1 MPAAPGSSG
10 IAATVSMNS
19 LRKRWRVIALT
30 ALLVCAGGFLWTY
43 RAPKIYSATCTIIID
58 PSAPRVFNNN
68 VSEVVEMGSGSYWAD
83 LQFYQ
88 TQYKIIASKDIAQ
101 KVVERLGLGADPDF
115 PTPHAGLPGQVRDVV
130 GALMGETSVKP
141 VKDSR
146 LALIAVEDRNPERAA
161 QIANAIAGA
170 YIESNLEY
178 KLEGTNA
185 ASTFLGDQVVSIG
198 EKLKRAELAVYE
210 YRRKHQLLDTS
221 LDARQS
227 LISQNVQTFTQKL
240 AELRLKKLELESGR
254 KLIVAARDNVD
265 AEESLPEVRENPV
278 VQQLRV
284 TSVDLAKTLAELET
298 TYGDKHPKIEAL
310 KNKLTKVRQEYVSE
324 IDKLLKS
331 NENRYVALEDNE
343 VELNKVLNKE
353 KHDAI
358 ELSKLEVEYRPLARE
373 TDDTL
378 NLYKLITQ
386 RQKETGL
393 SGLVRT
399 NNVRIMDL
407 AVPSGAPVKPR
418 PVANLALALFVGLML
433 GTGAAFGAE
442 ALDNTIKSQEEVE
455 AVLGVPV
462 LGMLPLMGERTMGK
476 SSPEEQKERDLSVFH
491 DLRSAAAEACRSI
504 RTNLMFLSPDNP
516 LKTFVVTSPGPEEG
530 KTTTAI
536 NLAITMAQAGGK
548 VLLVDTDLR
557 RPRIHRA
564 FGMKNILGISNAVV
578 GEKTVDEVVFP
589 SVVPNLDICPCGPL
603 PPNPAELLHTRRF
616 KELIAEFGK
625 RYDRVIFDS
634 PPTSAVTDPVIVGH
648 LADGV
653 VLVVRAGHTT
663 REAAL
668 FARRQLD
675 DAKARLLGCIVNQ
688 VNPSDPYYN
697 YYYRRLLRPPGRG
710 RQGLTEACHR
720 GTASLPRL
728 LVDPWLV
735 PLPLSLLLFGS

>member
-1 MPAAPGSSG
+1 VDGVPRPQTSG
-10 IAATVSMNS
+10 GISATFSLNS
-19 LRKRWRVIALT
+19 LRKRWRIVALT
-30 ALLVCAGGFLWTY
+30 TLLVCVGAFLWTY

-88 TQYKIIASKDIAQ
+88 TQYKIIGSKEIAQ
-101 KVVERLGLGADPDF
+101 KVAERLGLGADVDF
-115 PTPHAGLPGQVRDVV
+115 PVPHAGTPGQVRDVT
-130 GALMGETSVKP
+130 GAVMGEVAVKP
-141 VKDSR
+141 IKDSR
-146 LALIAVEDRNPERAA
+146 LALITVEDRQPERAA
-161 QIANAIAGA
+161 QIANAIATA

-185 ASTFLGDQVVSIG
+185 ASTFLGDQVVSVG
-198 EKLKRAELAVYE
+198 DKLKRAELSVYE

-227 LISQNVQTFTQKL
+227 LISQNVQAFTQKL
-240 AELRLKKLELESGR
+240 AELRLKKLELESAR
-254 KLIVAARDNVD
+254 KLIVGARDNLD
-265 AEESLPEVRENPV
+265 AEETLPEVRENPV

-284 TSVDLAKTLAELET
+284 TYVDLNKTLAELET
-298 TYGDKHPKIEAL
+298 IYGDKHPKIESL
-310 KNKLTKVRQEYVSE
+310 KNKLAKVRQEYVGE
-324 IDKLLKS
+324 IDKLLKA
-331 NENRYVALEDNE
+331 NENRYLTLEDNE
-343 VELNKVLNKE
+343 VNLNKMLSKE
-353 KHDAI
+353 KRDAI
-358 ELSKLEVEYRPLARE
+358 ELSKLEVEYRPLVRE
-373 TDDTL
+373 ADDTL

-399 NNVRIMDL
+399 NNVRIMDS
-407 AVPSGAPVKPR
+407 AVPNPGPVKPR
-418 PVANLALALFVGLML
+418 PFANLALALVVGLML
-433 GTGAAFGAE
+433 GVAAAVGAE

-462 LGMLPLMGERTMGK
+462 LGMLPIMGERTLGSK
-476 SSPEEQKERDLSVFH
+476 ASPEEQKQRDLSVFH
-491 DLRSAAAEACRSI
+491 ALRSAAAEACRSI
-504 RTNLMFLSPDNP
+504 RTNLMFLSPDAP
-516 LKTFVVTSPGPEEG
+516 LKTLVVTSPGPEEG

-536 NLAITMAQAGGK
+536 NLAITMAQAGGR

-564 FGMKNILGISNAVV
+564 FGMKNVIGISNAVV
-578 GEKTVDEVVFP
+578 GEKSLEEVVFQT
-589 SVVPNLDICPCGPL
+589 VVPNLDVCPCGPL
-603 PPNPAELLHTRRF
+603 PPNPAELLHTRKF
-616 KELIAEFGK
+616 KDLMAECGR
-625 RYDRVIFDS
+625 RYDRIIFDS

-668 FARRQLD
+668 FARRQLE
-675 DAKARLLGCIVNQ
+675 DAKAQLLGCIINQ

-697 YYYRRLLRPPGRG
+697 YYYRSYQYGG
-710 RQGLTEACHR
+710 YYG
-720 GTASLPRL
+720 PREE
-728 LVDPWLV
+728 
-735 PLPLSLLLFGS
+735 GAKA

>member
-1 MPAAPGSSG
+1 MNGSPRPLPLPEPIARPQGAG
-10 IAATVSMNS
+10 IAATLSLTS
-19 LRKRWRVIALT
+19 LRKRWRIIALT
-30 ALLVCAGGFLWTY
+30 TLLVCVGAFLWTY
-43 RAPKIYSATCTIIID
+43 RAPKIFSATCTIIID

-83 LQFYQ
+83 VQFYQ
-88 TQYKIIASKDIAQ
+88 TQYKIIGSKEIAQ
-101 KVVERLGLGADPDF
+101 KVVERLGLGADVDYPY
-115 PTPHAGLPGQVRDVV
+115 PHAGVPGQVRDVTGSV
-130 GALMGETSVKP
+130 MAQTSVKP
-141 VKDSR
+141 IKDSR
-146 LALIAVEDRNPERAA
+146 LATITVEDRQPERAA
-161 QIANAIAGA
+161 QIANAIANA
-170 YIESNLEY
+170 YIENNLEY

-185 ASTFLGDQVVSIG
+185 ASTFLGDQVVSVG

-227 LISQNVQTFTQKL
+227 LISQNVQAFTQKL
-240 AELRLKKLELESGR
+240 AELRLKKLELESAR
-254 KLIVAARDNVD
+254 KLITGARDNLD
-265 AEESLPEVRENPV
+265 AEEALPEVRENQV

-284 TSVDLAKTLAELET
+284 TYVDLSKMLAQLET
-298 TYGDKHPKIEAL
+298 TYGEKHPKIEAL
-310 KNKLTKVRQEYVSE
+310 KSELAKVRQEYVSE
-324 IDKLLKS
+324 IDKLLKA
-331 NENRYVALEDNE
+331 NENRYITLEDNE
-343 VELNKVLNKE
+343 EALNKVLNKE

-358 ELSKLEVEYRPLARE
+358 ELSKLEVEYRPLVRE
-373 TDDTL
+373 ADDTL

-399 NNVRIMDL
+399 NNVRVMDL
-407 AVPSGAPVKPR
+407 AIPNNAPIKPR
-418 PVANLALALFVGLML
+418 PFANLAVALLVGVLL
-433 GTGAAFGAE
+433 GIGAAVGAE

-462 LGMLPLMGERTMGK
+462 LGMLPIMGERTVGK
-476 SSPEEQKERDLSVFH
+476 SSPEEQKQRDLSVFH

-536 NLAITMAQAGGK
+536 NLAITMAQAGGR

-564 FGMKNILGISNAVV
+564 FGIKNSLGISNAVV
-578 GEKTVDEVVFP
+578 GEKTVDEVVFQT
-589 SVVPNLDICPCGPL
+589 VVPNLDVCPCGPL
-603 PPNPAELLHTRRF
+603 PPNPAELLHTRKF
-616 KELIAEFGK
+616 KDLLAEFGK
-625 RYDRVIFDS
+625 RYDRIILDS

-668 FARRQLD
+668 FAKRQLD

-697 YYYRRLLRPPGRG
+697 YYYRSYQYGG
-710 RQGLTEACHR
+710 YYG
-720 GTASLPRL
+720 PREE
-728 LVDPWLV
+728 
-735 PLPLSLLLFGS
+735 GAKA

>member
-1 MPAAPGSSG
+1 MPDQPPRPPTSTG
-10 IAATVSMNS
+10 IAATLSVNS
-19 LRKRWRVIALT
+19 LRKRWRIIALT
-30 ALLVCAGGFLWTY
+30 VLLVCVGAFLWTY
-43 RAPKIYSATCTIIID
+43 RAPKIYSASCTIIID

-83 LQFYQ
+83 IQFYQ
-88 TQYKIIASKDIAQ
+88 TQYKIIGSKDIAQ
-101 KVVERLGLGADPDF
+101 KVVERLGLGADVDYPV
-115 PTPHAGLPGQVRDVV
+115 PHAGTPGQVRDVTGSV
-130 GALMGETSVKP
+130 MGQTSVKP
-141 VKDSR
+141 IKDSR
-146 LALIAVEDRNPERAA
+146 LATITVEDRQPERAA
-161 QIANAIAGA
+161 QIANAIANA
-170 YIESNLEY
+170 YIENNLDY

-185 ASTFLGDQVVSIG
+185 ASTFLGDQVVAVG
-198 EKLKRAELAVYE
+198 DKLKRAELAVYE

-240 AELRLKKLELESGR
+240 AELRLKKLELDSAR
-254 KLIVAARDNVD
+254 KMITGTRNNVD
-265 AEESLPEVRENPV
+265 AEETLPEVRENTV
-278 VQQLRV
+278 IQQLRV
-284 TSVDLAKTLAELET
+284 TYVDLSKTLAELET

-310 KNKLTKVRQEYVSE
+310 KNKLVKVRQEYVSE
-324 IDKLLKS
+324 IDKLLKA
-331 NENRYVALEDNE
+331 NDNRYLSLEDNE
-343 VELNKVLNKE
+343 LALNKMLNKE

-358 ELSKLEVEYRPLARE
+358 ELSKLEVEYRPLVRE
-373 TDDTL
+373 ADDTL

-407 AVPSGAPVKPR
+407 AVPNGSPVKPR
-418 PVANLALALFVGLML
+418 PFANLALSLFIGLML
-433 GTGAAFGAE
+433 GIGAAVGAE

-462 LGMLPLMGERTMGK
+462 LGMLPIMGERTVGK

-516 LKTFVVTSPGPEEG
+516 LKTLVVTSPGPEEG

-536 NLAITMAQAGGK
+536 NLAITMAQAGGR
-548 VLLVDTDLR
+548 VLLIDTDLR

-564 FGMKNILGISNAVV
+564 FGMKNSVGISNAVV
-578 GEKTVDEVVFP
+578 GEKTLDEVVFQT
-589 SVVPNLDICPCGPL
+589 VVPNLDVCPCGPL
-603 PPNPAELLHTRRF
+603 PPNPAELLHTRKF
-616 KELIAEFGK
+616 KDLMAECGR

-688 VNPSDPYYN
+688 VNPADPYYN
-697 YYYRRLLRPPGRG
+697 YYYRSYQYGG
-710 RQGLTEACHR
+710 YYG
-720 GTASLPRL
+720 PREE
-728 LVDPWLV
+728 
-735 PLPLSLLLFGS
+735 GAKA

>member
-1 MPAAPGSSG
+1 LSL
-10 IAATVSMNS
+10 TS
-19 LRKRWRVIALT
+19 LRKRWRIIALT
-30 ALLVCAGGFLWTY
+30 MILVSGGAFLWTY
-43 RAPKIYSATCTIIID
+43 RAPKIYSASCTIIID

-88 TQYKIIASKDIAQ
+88 TQYKIIASKEIAQ
-101 KVVERLGLGADPDF
+101 KVVERLGLGADVDYPV
-115 PTPHAGLPGQVRDVV
+115 PHAGVPGQVRDVT
-130 GALMGETSVKP
+130 GAVMGQMSVKP

-146 LALIAVEDRNPERAA
+146 LAMITVEDRQPERAA
-161 QIANAIAGA
+161 QIANAIANA
-170 YIESNLEY
+170 YIENNLEY

-185 ASTFLGDQVVSIG
+185 ASTFLGDQVVSVG
-198 EKLKRAELAVYE
+198 EKLKRAEMAVYE

-227 LISQNVQTFTQKL
+227 LISQNVQTFTEKL
-240 AELRLKKLELESGR
+240 AELRLKKLELESSR
-254 KLIVAARDNVD
+254 KAIVAARDNVD
-265 AEESLPEVRENPV
+265 AQESLPDVRENPV

-284 TSVDLAKTLAELET
+284 AYVELSKKLAELET
-298 TYGDKHPKIEAL
+298 TYGEKHPKIEAL
-310 KNKLTKVRQEYVSE
+310 KSELTKVRQEYVDE
-324 IDKLLKS
+324 INKLLKS
-331 NENRYVALEDNE
+331 NENRYLILEDNE
-343 VELNKVLNKE
+343 LALTKMLNTE

-358 ELSKLEVEYRPLARE
+358 ELSKLEVEYRPLVRE
-373 TDDTL
+373 ADDTL

-393 SGLVRT
+393 SGLVRA
-399 NNVRIMDL
+399 NNVRIMDQ
-407 AVPSGAPVKPR
+407 AVPNPSPVKPR
-418 PVANLALALFVGLML
+418 PIANLALALTIGLML
-433 GTGAAFGAE
+433 GVAAAVGAE

-455 AVLGVPV
+455 TVLGVPV
-462 LGMLPLMGERTMGK
+462 LGMLPIIGDRTVGK
-476 SSPEEQKERDLSVFH
+476 ASAEEQKERDLSVFH

-504 RTNLMFLSPDNP
+504 RTNLMFLSPDHP
-516 LKTFVVTSPGPEEG
+516 LKTFLVTSPGPEEG

-536 NLAITMAQAGGK
+536 NLAITMAQAGGR

-564 FGMKNILGISNAVV
+564 FGMKNTLGISSAVV
-578 GEKTVDEVVFP
+578 GDKTLDEVVFQ
-589 SVVPNLDICPCGPL
+589 SVVPNLDICPCGPI

-616 KELIAEFGK
+616 KDLMAEFGR
-625 RYDRVIFDS
+625 RYDRIIFDS
-634 PPTSAVTDPVIVGH
+634 PPTSAVTDPVIVGN

-697 YYYRRLLRPPGRG
+697 YYYRSYQYGG
-710 RQGLTEACHR
+710 YYG
-720 GTASLPRL
+720 PREE
-728 LVDPWLV
+728 
-735 PLPLSLLLFGS
+735 GAKA

>member
-1 MPAAPGSSG
+1 MEPLSRPQNAGG
-10 IAATVSMNS
+10 IAATLSLTS
-19 LRKRWRVIALT
+19 LRKRWRIVALT
-30 ALLVCAGGFLWTY
+30 TLLVCVGAFLWTY

-83 LQFYQ
+83 VQFYQ
-88 TQYKIIASKDIAQ
+88 TQYKIISSKEIAQ
-101 KVVERLGLGADPDF
+101 KVVERLGLGADVDYPY
-115 PTPHAGLPGQVRDVV
+115 PHAGVPGQVRDVT
-130 GALMGETSVKP
+130 GAVMGQTSVKP
-141 VKDSR
+141 IKDSR
-146 LALIAVEDRNPERAA
+146 LAMITVEDRQPERAA
-161 QIANAIAGA
+161 QIANAIANA

-185 ASTFLGDQVVSIG
+185 ASTFLGDQVVSVG

-227 LISQNVQTFTQKL
+227 LISQNVQAFTQKL
-240 AELRLKKLELESGR
+240 AELRLKKLELESAR
-254 KLIVAARDNVD
+254 KLITGARNNLD
-265 AEESLPEVRENPV
+265 AEEALPEVRENQV

-284 TSVDLAKTLAELET
+284 TFVDLSKTLAQLET

-310 KNKLTKVRQEYVSE
+310 KSELGKVRQEYVSE
-324 IDKLLKS
+324 IDKLLKA
-331 NENRYVALEDNE
+331 NENRYLTLEDNE
-343 VELNKVLNKE
+343 EALNKVLNKE

-358 ELSKLEVEYRPLARE
+358 ELSKLEVEYRPLVRE
-373 TDDTL
+373 ADDTL

-407 AVPSGAPVKPR
+407 AIPNHAPIKPK
-418 PVANLALALFVGLML
+418 PFANLAIALLVGVLL
-433 GTGAAFGAE
+433 GIGAAVGAE

-455 AVLGVPV
+455 TVLGVPV
-462 LGMLPLMGERTMGK
+462 LGMLPIMGERTMGK
-476 SSPEEQKERDLSVFH
+476 SSPEEQKQRDLSVFH

-536 NLAITMAQAGGK
+536 NLAITMAQAGGR

-564 FGMKNILGISNAVV
+564 FGIKNSVGISNAVV
-578 GEKTVDEVVFP
+578 GEKTADEVVFQ

-603 PPNPAELLHTRRF
+603 PPNPAELLHTRKF
-616 KELIAEFGK
+616 KDLLVEFGK
-625 RYDRVIFDS
+625 RYDRIIFDS

-648 LADGV
+648 QADGV

-668 FARRQLD
+668 FAKRQLD

-697 YYYRRLLRPPGRG
+697 YYYRSYQYGG
-710 RQGLTEACHR
+710 YYG
-720 GTASLPRL
+720 PREE
-728 LVDPWLV
+728 
-735 PLPLSLLLFGS
+735 GAKA

>member
-1 MPAAPGSSG
+1 MISPISSSTPRIPAAEPPERQAVSAGV
-10 IAATVSMNS
+10 AATLSLNS
-19 LRKRWRVIALT
+19 LRKRWRIIALT
-30 ALLVCAGGFLWTY
+30 VLLVCGGVFLWTY
-43 RAPKIYSATCTIIID
+43 RAPKIYSAVCTIIID

-83 LQFYQ
+83 IQFYQ
-88 TQYKIIASKDIAQ
+88 TQYKIIGSKDIAQ
-101 KVVERLGLGADPDF
+101 KVVERLGLGADPDY
-115 PTPHAGLPGQVRDVV
+115 PVPHAGVPGQLRDVAGSV
-130 GALMGETSVKP
+130 MGQTSVKP
-141 VKDSR
+141 IKDSR
-146 LALIAVEDRNPERAA
+146 LAMISVEDRQPERAA
-161 QIANAIAGA
+161 QIANAIANA
-170 YIESNLEY
+170 YIENNLEY

-198 EKLKRAELAVYE
+198 EKLKRAELSVYE

-221 LDARQS
+221 LDARQG
-227 LISQNVQTFTQKL
+227 LISQNVQAFTQKL
-240 AELRLKKLELESGR
+240 AELRLRKLELESGR
-254 KLIVAARDNVD
+254 KLITAARDDVD
-265 AEESLPEVRENPV
+265 AEETLPEVRENPV

-284 TSVDLAKTLAELET
+284 TYVDLSKTLAELET
-298 TYGDKHPKIEAL
+298 TYGERHPKIEAL
-310 KNKLTKVRQEYVSE
+310 KNKLVKVRQEYVSE
-324 IDKLLKS
+324 IDKLLKA
-331 NENRYVALEDNE
+331 NENRYVSLQDNE
-343 VELNKVLNKE
+343 LALNTMLSKE
-353 KHDAI
+353 KRDAI
-358 ELSKLEVEYRPLARE
+358 ELSKLEVEYRPLVRE
-373 TDDTL
+373 ADDTL

-407 AVPSGAPVKPR
+407 AVPNPSPVKPR
-418 PVANLALALFVGLML
+418 PFASLALAFFIGLML
-433 GTGAAFGAE
+433 GVGAAVGAE

-462 LGMLPLMGERTMGK
+462 LGMLPIMGERTVGK
-476 SSPEEQKERDLSVFH
+476 SSPEEQRERDLSVFH

-504 RTNLMFLSPDNP
+504 RTNLMFLSPDSP

-536 NLAITMAQAGGK
+536 NLAITMAQAGGR

-564 FGMKNILGISNAVV
+564 FGMKNTLGISNAVV
-578 GEKTVDEVVFP
+578 GEKTLDEVVFQ
-589 SVVPNLDICPCGPL
+589 SVVPNLDVCPCGPL
-603 PPNPAELLHTRRF
+603 PPNPAELLHTHRFQELMAECRR
-616 KELIAEFGK
+616 

-634 PPTSAVTDPVIVGH
+634 PPTSAVTDPVVVGH

-675 DAKARLLGCIVNQ
+675 DAKAKLLGCIVNQ

-697 YYYRRLLRPPGRG
+697 YYYRSYQYGG
-710 RQGLTEACHR
+710 YYG
-720 GTASLPRL
+720 PREE
-728 LVDPWLV
+728 
-735 PLPLSLLLFGS
+735 GAKA

>member
-1 MPAAPGSSG
+1 VVSLPSPANGVLRAAVPGPSPSTPQTPTG
-10 IAATVSMNS
+10 ITATLSLTS
-19 LRKRWRVIALT
+19 LRKRWRIVALT
-30 ALLVCAGGFLWTY
+30 TLLVCVGVFLWTY

-88 TQYKIIASKDIAQ
+88 TQYKIIGSKEIAQ
-101 KVVERLGLGADPDF
+101 KVVERLGLGADADYPF
-115 PTPHAGLPGQVRDVV
+115 PHAGVPGQMRDVTGV
-130 GALMGETSVKP
+130 VMGQTSVKP
-141 VKDSR
+141 IKDSR
-146 LALIAVEDRNPERAA
+146 LAMITVEDRQPERAA
-161 QIANAIAGA
+161 QIANAIANA
-170 YIESNLEY
+170 YIENNLEY

-185 ASTFLGDQVVSIG
+185 ASTFLGDQVVSVG
-198 EKLKRAELAVYE
+198 EKLKRAEMAVYE

-227 LISQNVQTFTQKL
+227 LISQNVQAFTQKL
-240 AELRLKKLELESGR
+240 AELRLRKLELESAR
-254 KLIVAARDNVD
+254 KMIVGTRNDVD
-265 AEESLPEVRENPV
+265 AEEALPEVRDNPV

-284 TSVDLAKTLAELET
+284 TYVDLTKTLAELET

-310 KNKLTKVRQEYVSE
+310 KSKLAKIRQEYVSE
-324 IDKLLKS
+324 IDKLLKA
-331 NENRYVALEDNE
+331 NENRYLTLEDNE
-343 VELNKVLNKE
+343 EALNKVLNKE

-358 ELSKLEVEYRPLARE
+358 ELSKLEVEYRPLVRE
-373 TDDTL
+373 ADDTL

-407 AVPSGAPVKPR
+407 AIPNGSPIKPR
-418 PVANLALALFVGLML
+418 PLANLALALFVGML
-433 GTGAAFGAE
+433 LGIGAAVGAE

-462 LGMLPLMGERTMGK
+462 LGMLPIVGERSMGK
-476 SSPEEQKERDLSVFH
+476 SSPEEQKQRDLIVFH

-536 NLAITMAQAGGK
+536 NLAITMAQAGGR

-564 FGMKNILGISNAVV
+564 FGIKNVLGISNAVV
-578 GEKTVDEVVFP
+578 GEKTVDEVVFQ

-603 PPNPAELLHTRRF
+603 PPNPAELLHTRKF
-616 KELIAEFGK
+616 KDLLAEFGR
-625 RYDRVIFDS
+625 RYDRIIFDS

-668 FARRQLD
+668 FAKRQLD

-697 YYYRRLLRPPGRG
+697 YYYRSYQYGG
-710 RQGLTEACHR
+710 YYG
-720 GTASLPRL
+720 PREE
-728 LVDPWLV
+728 
-735 PLPLSLLLFGS
+735 GAKA